1 MQEIVNVLKK
11 LQFVQIFL
19 VVQLMIVKILQDMSV
34 IQIPEL
40 NVGGQLHHYN
50 QLNVLIKLVIKQL
63 V

>member
-40 NVGGQLHHYN
+40 NVGGHLHHYN